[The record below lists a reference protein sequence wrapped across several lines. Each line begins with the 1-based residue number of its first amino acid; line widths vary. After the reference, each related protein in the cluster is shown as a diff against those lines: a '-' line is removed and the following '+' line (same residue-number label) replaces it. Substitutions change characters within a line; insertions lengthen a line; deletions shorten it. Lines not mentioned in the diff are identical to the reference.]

1 MSSLKHIM
9 RTAVLLWG
17 IHNRVKKLVNHPH
30 AVQKLR
36 IHGFIPLPLI
46 HTFQKIMRNFMI
58 HIEGRYDIYIYIYI
72 YIYIHTHTHTK
83 IIRNLMIH
91 IEEGYEIYIY
101 MCVCVCVCVCFS
113 VVEGKNLILT
123 FASPCIIIPFK

>member
-1 MSSLKHIM
+1 
-9 RTAVLLWG
+9 
-17 IHNRVKKLVNHPH
+17 
-30 AVQKLR
+30 
-36 IHGFIPLPLI
+36 
-46 HTFQKIMRNFMI
+46 
-58 HIEGRYDIYIYIYI
+58 
-72 YIYIHTHTHTK
+72 
-83 IIRNLMIH
+83 MIH